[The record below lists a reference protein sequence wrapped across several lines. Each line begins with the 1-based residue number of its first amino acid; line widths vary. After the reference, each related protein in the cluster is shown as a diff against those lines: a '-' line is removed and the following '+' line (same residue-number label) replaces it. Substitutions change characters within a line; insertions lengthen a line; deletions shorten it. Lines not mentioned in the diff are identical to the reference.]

1 MSTPQKPHMEKKRKR
16 KEEEGKRVARH
27 ATALQISTHQETCTY
42 THAHRYTNLRLYLKR
57 HHKFEQCCHKAHKY
71 KYGYIMQ
78 YNKRQEQQTEGKES
92 SPENCVLKGTYSLS
106 QVPRAVGSDIE
117 GGGQTKER
125 QAGEECCDFMVITL
139 FDFLARALRR
149 TLPKLKCSYKD
160 I

>member
-1 MSTPQKPHMEKKRKR
+1 MRPHCKLAHTKRL
-16 KEEEGKRVARH
+16 AH
-27 ATALQISTHQETCTY
+27 
-42 THAHRYTNLRLYLKR
+42 THAHSYTNLRLYLKR
-57 HHKFEQCCHKAHKY
+57 RHKFEQCCHKAHKY
-71 KYGYIMQ
+71 KYVYIMQ
-78 YNKRQEQQTEGKES
+78 YNKRQKQQTEGKES

-117 GGGQTKER
+117 GGQTKER

-160 I
+160 M